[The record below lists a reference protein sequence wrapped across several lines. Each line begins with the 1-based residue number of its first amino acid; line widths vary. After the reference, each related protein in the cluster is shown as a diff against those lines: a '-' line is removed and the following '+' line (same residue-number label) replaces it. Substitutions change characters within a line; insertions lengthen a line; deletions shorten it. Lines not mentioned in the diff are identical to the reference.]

1 MYLFLFCYDFLC
13 LSWMISLILFR
24 SSSSTCLMR
33 LDFLRRTMKLF
44 GLQLP
49 VEAVL

>member
-13 LSWMISLILFR
+13 LSWMIS